1 MNTSRRRFLQ
11 TAAGAA
17 TLGLPHVPLFGELA
31 VFGDEPPPATMRFGR
46 DLEPVVRLIEETP
59 RNRCVAVF
67 LDQLRRGLPYRRF
80 LAAVFFAGIRRYRS
94 HHDVYKIHAVHQVS
108 LDVRPEERLLPLFW
122 AMHGYKKH
130 QEDFPNPLLTEL
142 KGPLPSPEK
151 AHVELAAAMEQSDAD
166 RAERVLVTLARNQ
179 GTRQT
184 MEQFWP
190 YGLRNLGAGGHAAI
204 LVANCFRAL
213 EAVGWQEAE
222 QTLRFVAQDI
232 YLLRADKPDEHW
244 RSNSARADRHL
255 GQLPPTWK
263 AAKAD
268 SAATRELI
276 ALLREGKAESAC
288 DLAIT
293 QLRSGV
299 GAQALWDAIHLA
311 TAELMVR
318 HKSGWGLASRPLHA
332 NTSTNALH
340 YAFRTCTIPRTR
352 LLALLQAVAWSAS
365 RTGADQRDLR
375 DIKIAELAA
384 APVPATAQEAIAE
397 IFARL
402 PSRTYRWDAK
412 AKKAVLG
419 YGKRSE
425 ADEACRK
432 VFVLT
437 KDRPE
442 LVPLFVQTAHS
453 WLCRKASEDAHEY
466 KFLAAILEDATWV
479 SPGWR
484 PHLLAASVHYFHGT
498 QTPDNPVIQQVREAL
513 QHKA

>member
-1 MNTSRRRFLQ
+1 MNATRRGFLR
-11 TAAGAA
+11 AAASAA
-17 TLGLPHVPLFGELA
+17 SLGLPGVPLFGELA
-31 VFGDEPPPATMRFGR
+31 AFGDEPPPTTMRFGP
-46 DLEPVVRLIEETP
+46 DIEPIVRLIEETP
-59 RNRCVAVF
+59 RDRCIAVF
-67 LDQLRRGLPYRRF
+67 IDQLRRGLPYRRF

-94 HHDVYKIHAVHQVS
+94 HHDVYKIHSVHQVS

-122 AMHGYKKH
+122 AMQGYKKH

-151 AHVELAAAMEQSDAD
+151 AHVELATAMEQSDAD
-166 RAERVLVTLARNQ
+166 RAELVLVTLARNQ
-179 GTRQT
+179 GARQT

-222 QTLRFVAQDI
+222 QTLRFVVQDI
-232 YLLRADKPDEHW
+232 YLLRAEKPDEHW
-244 RSNSARADRHL
+244 QSNSARADRHL
-255 GQLPPTWK
+255 GQLPPTW
-263 AAKAD
+263 AAGKAD
-268 SAATRELI
+268 SAATRELF
-276 ALLREGKAESAC
+276 ALLREGKTAAAC
-288 DLAIT
+288 DLAIK
-293 QLRSGV
+293 QLLSGI
-299 GAQALWDAIHLA
+299 GAHALWDAIHLA

-318 HKSGWGLASRPLHA
+318 HKSGWGLASRPLHS

-340 YAFRTCTIPRTR
+340 YAFRTCTTPRTR
-352 LLALLQAVAWSAS
+352 FMALLQAVAWSAS

-384 APVPATAQEAIAE
+384 ATVPTATGEGIAE
-397 IFARL
+397 VFAML

-412 AKKAVLG
+412 AKEAVLG
-419 YGKRSE
+419 YGKRTE

-432 VFVLT
+432 VFVLA
-437 KDRPE
+437 KDRPAM
-442 LVPLFVQTAHS
+442 VPLFMQTAHS
-453 WLCRKASEDAHEY
+453 WLCRKASDDAHEY

-479 SPGWR
+479 SPMWR

-498 QTPDNPVIQQVREAL
+498 QTPDNPVIQQVQEAL
-513 QHKA
+513 HHMA